1 VLDSALSRKLDL
13 WGFESGI
20 MVFRDQTLGTALK
33 LSSLDIEVSTDDQ
46 VNAIKSNIK
55 SFLNGLPTG
64 LTFQIIQEVVSG
76 NEAIIQ
82 AHEDTLA
89 SDSDALTI
97 ELTAERVKKFRE
109 LDSVGLL
116 PKRNLYLF
124 LRKPMSVS
132 RGRQGFGGFLKGP
145 SPLSEKVLA
154 QEVSLFD
161 RIASNIE
168 QGLSGLGLTSKRLA
182 DEEVLKLSYNQWN
195 PDRPIKAQ
203 INSSQ
208 DVRDEIT
215 LTDCVVGLDH
225 FVLGKFYHKVISL
238 KMLPETSFS
247 AMASML
253 SDLPF
258 DSRLYLTAEV
268 LDQEKE
274 KSSLQT
280 QRRLAYAST
289 VGKKGVSDLE
299 SQAKLQDIEALLE
312 QMIQG
317 VERVFK
323 FSLQILLRS
332 TSEND
337 LEMQVADTLA
347 LLRTLSGAEGMVETV
362 AAFDIFSD
370 FAIPQIKLK
379 ERGIKLNTSVLADFF
394 PIYGGWTGHEVPQ
407 VLLRNRSDGIVAF
420 DPFSASLGNSNQLV
434 SGGSGIGKSF
444 LTNVLLAQTLK
455 MKPKIFI
462 LDIGGSYKRFCETL
476 GGQYIRLGIN
486 SGLSINPLDTEGI
499 DSEDRE
505 ALDQK
510 TKLVS
515 SLVEIMSKESDK
527 PLGRLEKA
535 EIEKSVQSLIK
546 AETPKR
552 LSDLRELL
560 VNHSESEIRRIG
572 KILSLWC
579 GDSPFGKFVDRES
592 TVSLKSDVVCFDL
605 KDLENYPDLQSVC
618 LFLIT
623 DLIWREVQKDRTIF
637 KFVVFDEC
645 WKLLESEEGA
655 AFIGPVFRTFRKY
668 RASAIAISQTI
679 SDFADSK
686 ISSAVMPNSSIKWI
700 LRQKGSDPAALKN
713 ALQLNERE
721 MDLIASL
728 TAEKGVFSESFL
740 IAENQKLVVRIE
752 STPLEY
758 WLATTDPTDLVLIN
772 KLKAEMP
779 EADDLSL
786 MKILSKSHPQGALG
800 QKGA

>member
-1 VLDSALSRKLDL
+1 MLDSALSRKLDL
-13 WGFESGI
+13 WGFESGV
-20 MVFRDQTLGTALK
+20 MVFRDQTLGTALR
-33 LSSLDIEVSTDDQ
+33 LLPLDIEVSTDDQ

-55 SFLNGLPTG
+55 SFLNGLPSG
-64 LTFQIIQEVVSG
+64 LTFQIVQEVVSG

-82 AHEDTLA
+82 AHEKTL
-89 SDSDALTI
+89 SPDCDALTV
-97 ELTAERVKKFRE
+97 ELTMERVRKFRE
-109 LDSVGLL
+109 LDSAGLL
-116 PKRNLYLF
+116 PKRNLYLL
-124 LRKPMSVS
+124 LRKPMSIN
-132 RGRQGFGGFLKGP
+132 RGTNGIAGFLKGP
-145 SPLSEKVLA
+145 SSLTEKAL
-154 QEVSLFD
+154 EHEISLFE
-161 RIASNIE
+161 RVSSNIE
-168 QGLSGLGLTSKRLA
+168 QGLSNLGLTAERLS
-182 DEEVLKLSYNQWN
+182 DEEILKVAYNQWN
-195 PDRPIKAQ
+195 PDRPIRAQ
-203 INSSQ
+203 MSSGQ
-208 DVRDEIT
+208 DVRDEII

-238 KMLPETSFS
+238 KNLPETSFS
-247 AMASML
+247 AMAAML

-274 KSSLQT
+274 RTSLQT

-299 SQAKLQDIEALLE
+299 SQAKLQDIESLLE

-317 VERVFK
+317 SERVFR

-362 AAFDIFSD
+362 AAFDIFTE
-370 FAIPQIKLK
+370 FAVPQVKLK
-379 ERGIKLNTSVLADFF
+379 ERGIKLNTSVLADFL
-394 PIYGGWTGHEVPQ
+394 PIYGSWTGHEVPQ
-407 VLLRNRSDGIVAF
+407 VLLRNRSDGIVGF
-420 DPFSASLGNSNQLV
+420 DPFSSSLGNSNQLV

-444 LTNVLLAQTLK
+444 LANVLLAQSLK
-455 MKPKIFI
+455 IKPKIFI

-486 SGLSINPLDTEGI
+486 SGLSINPLDTDGI
-499 DSEDRE
+499 DPNDRE
-505 ALDQK
+505 ALEQK
-510 TKLVS
+510 IKLVS

-546 AETPKR
+546 AGSQKH

-560 VNHSESEIRRIG
+560 VNHGESEIRRIG

-579 GDSPFGKFVDRES
+579 GDSPFGHFIDRDS

-623 DLIWREVQKDRTIF
+623 DLIWRQVQKDRTVF
-637 KFVVFDEC
+637 KFVIFDEC

-668 RASAIAISQTI
+668 RASAVAISQTI

-686 ISSAVMPNSSIKWI
+686 IASAVMPNSSIKWI
-700 LRQKGSDPAALKN
+700 LRQKGDPALLQK

-721 MDLIASL
+721 MDLVASL
-728 TAEKGVFSESFL
+728 TSEKGVFSESFL
-740 IAENQKLVVRIE
+740 IAENQKVVVRIE

-758 WLATTDPTDLVLIN
+758 WLATTDPSDLVLIN

-779 EADDLSL
+779 EAGDLSI
-786 MKILSKSHPQGALG
+786 MKILSKSHPHGALWT
-800 QKGA
+800 KGA

>member
-1 VLDSALSRKLDL
+1 MLDSALSRKLDL
-13 WGFESGI
+13 WGFEAGV
-20 MVFRDQTLGTALK
+20 MVFRNQTLGTVLK
-33 LSSLDIEVSTDDQ
+33 LSPLDIEVSTDDQ
-46 VNAIKSNIK
+46 INLIKSNIK
-55 SFLNGLPTG
+55 SFLNGLPPG
-64 LTFQIIQEVVSG
+64 LTFQIVQEVVSG

-82 AHEDTLA
+82 AHENTLA
-89 SDSDALTI
+89 PDSDALTV
-97 ELTAERVKKFRE
+97 ELTSERVKKLRE
-109 LDSVGLL
+109 LDKDGLL
-116 PKRNLYLF
+116 PKSNLYLL
-124 LRKPMSVS
+124 LRKPMITN
-132 RGRQGFGGFLKGP
+132 RERKGFGGLIKGP
-145 SPLSEKVLA
+145 SSLTEKVLE
-154 QEVSLFD
+154 QEISLFE
-161 RIASNIE
+161 RMALNIE
-168 QGLSGLGLTSKRLA
+168 QGLSNLGLTAKRLS
-182 DEEVLKLSYNQWN
+182 DEEVLKIAYNQWN
-195 PDRPIKAQ
+195 PDRAIGVQ
-203 INSSQ
+203 MNSSQ
-208 DVRDEIT
+208 DVRDEII

-274 KSSLQT
+274 RASLQT

-317 VERVFK
+317 SERVFR
-323 FSLQILLRS
+323 FSMQILLRS
-332 TSEND
+332 KSEDN
-337 LEMQVADTLA
+337 LEMQVSDTLA

-362 AAFDIFSD
+362 AAFDIFTE
-370 FAIPQIKLK
+370 FAIPQVKIK
-379 ERGIKLNTSVLADFF
+379 ERSIKINTSVLADFL
-394 PIYGGWTGHEVPQ
+394 PIYGSWTGHEVPQ
-407 VLLRNRSDGIVAF
+407 VLLRNRADGIVGF
-420 DPFSASLGNSNQLV
+420 DVFSQSLGNSNQLI

-444 LTNVLLAQTLK
+444 LTNVLLAQNLK

-462 LDIGGSYKRFCETL
+462 LDIGGSYKRLCETL

-486 SGLSINPLDTEGI
+486 SGLSINPLDTDGM
-499 DSEDRE
+499 DTNDHE

-510 TKLVS
+510 IKLVS
-515 SLVEIMSKESDK
+515 SLVEIMSKENDK
-527 PLGRLEKA
+527 SLGRLEKA
-535 EIEKSVQSLIK
+535 EIEKSVQNLIK
-546 AETPKR
+546 NGSQSH
-552 LSDLRELL
+552 LSDLREVLI
-560 VNHSESEIRRIG
+560 NHSEPEIRRVG

-579 GDSPFGKFVDRES
+579 GDSPFGKFIDRDS
-592 TVSLKSDVVCFDL
+592 TVSLKADVVCFDL

-623 DLIWREVQKDRTIF
+623 DLIWREVQKDRTTF
-637 KFVVFDEC
+637 KFVIFDEC

-668 RASAIAISQTI
+668 RASAVAISQTI

-686 ISSAVMPNSSIKWI
+686 IASAVMPNSSIKWI
-700 LRQKGSDPAALKN
+700 LRQKGSDPASLQK

-721 MDLIASL
+721 MDLVASL
-728 TAEKGVFSESFL
+728 TAEKGVYSESFL
-740 IAENQKLVVRIE
+740 MAENQKVVVRIE

-758 WLATTDPTDLVLIN
+758 WLATTDPSDLVLIN

-779 EADDLSL
+779 EADDLSI
-786 MKILSKSHPQGALG
+786 MKTLSKSHPHGALWK
-800 QKGA
+800 KGA

>member
-1 VLDSALSRKLDL
+1 MLDSALSRKLDL
-13 WGFESGI
+13 WGFESGV
-20 MVFRDQTLGTALK
+20 MVFRDQTLGAAFK
-33 LSSLDIEVSTDDQ
+33 LSPLDIEVATDDQ
-46 VNAIKSNIK
+46 VNSIKSNIK
-55 SFLNGLPTG
+55 SFLNGLPSG

-76 NEAIIQ
+76 NEAIIN
-82 AHEDTLA
+82 AHERTLA
-89 SDSDALTI
+89 ENSSALTI
-97 ELTAERVKKFRE
+97 ELTAERVKKFKE
-109 LDSVGLL
+109 LDQAGLL

-124 LRKPMSVS
+124 LRKPMSTN
-132 RGRQGFGGFLKGP
+132 RNREGLGAFFKGP
-145 SPLSEKVLA
+145 SSLNEKLLE
-154 QEVSLFD
+154 QEISLFE
-161 RIASNIE
+161 RMAINVE
-168 QGLSGLGLTSKRLA
+168 QGLSDLGIAAKRLSD
-182 DEEVLKLSYNQWN
+182 DEILRISYNQWN
-195 PDRPIKAQ
+195 PDRPIKVQ
-203 INSSQ
+203 VNSSQ
-208 DVRDEIT
+208 DVRDEIA

-225 FVLGKFYHKVISL
+225 FVIGKFYHKVISL

-247 AMASML
+247 AMATML

-258 DSRLYLTAEV
+258 DSRLHLTSEV

-274 KSSLQT
+274 KASLQT

-289 VGKKGVSDLE
+289 VGKKGVSDLD
-299 SQAKLQDIEALLE
+299 SRAKLQDIEALLE
-312 QMIQG
+312 HMIQG
-317 VERVFK
+317 SERVFR

-337 LEMQVADTLA
+337 LEIQVADTLA

-362 AAFDIFSD
+362 AAFDIFTE
-370 FAIPQIKLK
+370 FAVPQVKLR
-379 ERGIKLNTSVLADFF
+379 ERGIKLNTSVLADFL
-394 PIYGGWTGHEVPQ
+394 PLYGSWPGHEVPQ
-407 VLLRNRSDGIVAF
+407 VLLRSRSGGIVGF
-420 DPFSASLGNSNQLV
+420 DPFSPSLGNSNQLV

-499 DSEDRE
+499 DSADRE

-510 TKLVS
+510 IKLVS
-515 SLVEIMSKESDK
+515 SLVEIMSKEGDK

-546 AETPKR
+546 TGTQNK

-579 GDSPFGKFVDRES
+579 GDSPFGKFVDRHS
-592 TVSLKSDVVCFDL
+592 TVSLKSDIVCFDL

-637 KFVVFDEC
+637 KFVIFDEC
-645 WKLLESEEGA
+645 WRLLESEEGA

-668 RASAIAISQTI
+668 RASAVAISQTI
-679 SDFADSK
+679 SDFAESK
-686 ISSAVMPNSSIKWI
+686 IASAVMPNSSIKWI
-700 LRQKGSDPAALKN
+700 LRQKGADPASLKN

-721 MDLIASL
+721 MDLISSL
-728 TAEKGVFSESFL
+728 TAEKGSFSESFL
-740 IAENQKLVVRIE
+740 MAENQKLVVRIE

-758 WLATTDPTDLVLIN
+758 WLATTDPSDLVLIN
-772 KLKAEMP
+772 KLKDKIP
-779 EADDLSL
+779 DADELSI
-786 MKILSKSHPQGALG
+786 MKILSLSHPRGALG
-800 QKGA
+800 SKGS